1 MAYDVMAY
9 DMAHLREL
17 DRLLPATRTTRP
29 DIARSH
35 LSAIF
40 ADHDLKLRSGRVD
53 FSHQQATLCDTSIG
67 ILRYGT
73 DVEIVAPALDC
84 YVLQLT
90 LEGEVAFR
98 TESFQTL
105 LSPGTLFVM
114 NPGLR
119 YRKTWSRDAQ
129 QLMIKIPR
137 RRLERHAMR
146 GGQGARPIRFP
157 HQPSPLTQ
165 SQGLVDL
172 IAYLCR
178 DLSHAQGLCGREI
191 LRSNMEDVLLS
202 ALLTTQG
209 LDGGDEASHDP
220 FHLQR
225 AETYI
230 RALRSR
236 PVSLSEL
243 VVVAGVSERTLQQS
257 FLRYR
262 GQSPSEFS
270 RDLRL
275 DLAREAIALRGDAS
289 VTQIALEFGFNHF
302 GRFAQS
308 YGARFGEKPSETLRR
323 ARH

>member
-1 MAYDVMAY
+1 MAYEIPHFGD
-9 DMAHLREL
+9 L

-53 FSHQQATLCDTSIG
+53 FSHQQASLCDTSIG

-73 DVEIVAPALDC
+73 DVEVVAPALDC

-90 LEGEVAFR
+90 LDGEVAFR
-98 TESFQTL
+98 TESFETV

-119 YRKTWSRDAQ
+119 YRKSWSRDAQ
-129 QLMIKIPR
+129 QVMIKIPR
-137 RRLERHAMR
+137 RRLQAHAGR
-146 GGQGARPIRFP
+146 SGQGARPIRFP
-157 HQPSPLTQ
+157 HQPSPLTS
-165 SQGLVDL
+165 SQGLVSL

-178 DLSHAQGLCGREI
+178 DLSHAQGLCGREV
-191 LRSNMEDVLLS
+191 LRREMEDVLLS

-209 LDGGDEASHDP
+209 VDGMDEACREP
-220 FHLQR
+220 FHLRR
-225 AETYI
+225 AEEHI
-230 RALRSR
+230 RAHCSR

-257 FLRYR
+257 FLRHR
-262 GQSPSEFS
+262 GQNPSAFS

-275 DLAREAIALRGDAS
+275 DLAREAIVSRGDAS
-289 VTQIALEFGFNHF
+289 VTEIALEFGFNHF

-308 YGARFGEKPSETLRR
+308 YSARFGEKPSETLRR

>member
-1 MAYDVMAY
+1 MAYDIPHFG
-9 DMAHLREL
+9 DL

-73 DVEIVAPALDC
+73 EVEVVAPALDF

-90 LEGEVAFR
+90 LDGEVAFR
-98 TESFQTL
+98 TAQFETL

-119 YRKTWSRDAQ
+119 YRKTWSRDAR

-137 RRLERHAMR
+137 RRLQAHAAR
-146 GGQGARPIRFP
+146 GGQGARPIHFSHR
-157 HQPSPLTQ
+157 PSPLSG

-178 DLSHAQGLCGREI
+178 DLGHAQGLCGRGV
-191 LRSNMEDVLLS
+191 LRREMEDVLLS
-202 ALLTTQG
+202 ALLSTQDV
-209 LDGGDEASHDP
+209 DGCDEACREPH
-220 FHLQR
+220 HLRR
-225 AETYI
+225 AEEHI
-230 RALRSR
+230 RAHRSR
-236 PVSLSEL
+236 PVGLSEL
-243 VVVAGVSERTLQQS
+243 VAVAGVSERTLQQS

-275 DLAREAIALRGDAS
+275 DLAREAIASRGDAS
-289 VTQIALEFGFNHF
+289 ITEIALEFGFNHF

-308 YGARFGEKPSETLRR
+308 YGARFGEKPSETLKRV
-323 ARH
+323 RH

>member
-1 MAYDVMAY
+1 MAYEILHFGD
-9 DMAHLREL
+9 L

-29 DIARSH
+29 DVARSH

-53 FSHQQATLCDTSIG
+53 FSHQQAALCDTSIG

-73 DVEIVAPALDC
+73 DVEIVAPALDF

-90 LEGEVAFR
+90 LDGEIAFR
-98 TESFQTL
+98 TERFETL

-114 NPGLR
+114 NPGLC
-119 YRKTWSRDAQ
+119 YRKTWSRDAR

-137 RRLERHAMR
+137 RRLQAHAAR
-146 GGQGARPIRFP
+146 SGQGAGPIRFP
-157 HQPSPLTQ
+157 HQPSPLAG

-178 DLSHAQGLCGREI
+178 DLSHEQGLCGRQS
-191 LRSNMEDVLLS
+191 LRRNMEDVLLS
-202 ALLTTQG
+202 ALLTTQN
-209 LDGGDEASHDP
+209 LDNDDEAGCKP
-220 FHLQR
+220 FYLQR
-225 AETYI
+225 VEDYI
-230 RALRSR
+230 RAHRSR

-257 FLRYR
+257 FLRHR

-275 DLAREAIALRGDAS
+275 DFAREAIASRDDAS

-323 ARH
+323 RRH

>member
-1 MAYDVMAY
+1 MAYEIPHFGD
-9 DMAHLREL
+9 L

-53 FSHQQATLCDTSIG
+53 FSHQQAALCDTSIG

-73 DVEIVAPALDC
+73 DVEVVAPALDF

-90 LEGEVAFR
+90 LDGEVVFR
-98 TESFQTL
+98 TERFETVL
-105 LSPGTLFVM
+105 LPGTVFVM

-119 YRKTWSRDAQ
+119 YRKIWSRDAQ
-129 QLMIKIPR
+129 QVMVKIPR
-137 RRLERHAMR
+137 RRLQVHAGR
-146 GGQGARPIRFP
+146 SGQGARPILFS
-157 HQPSPLTQ
+157 HQPSPLAS

-178 DLSHAQGLCGREI
+178 DLSHAQGLCGREV
-191 LRSNMEDVLLS
+191 LRREMEDVLLS
-202 ALLTTQG
+202 AVLETQAAG
-209 LDGGDEASHDP
+209 RLDVAGCEP

-225 AETYI
+225 AEAYI
-230 RALRSR
+230 RVHSSR

-243 VVVAGVSERTLQQS
+243 VAVAGVSERTLQQS
-257 FLRYR
+257 FLRHR

-275 DLAREAIALRGDAS
+275 DLAREAIASRGDAS

-323 ARH
+323 VRH